1 MFRKYIF
8 VLLLLSI
15 VLSSCG
21 KSNDVVRE
29 VTELKECIAELEKAN
44 KKFLYQKDKDK
55 KKEED
60 INTALKKIWMSCAST
75 FVKIGLFYFTPSKVK
90 FGDDGNFVNRL
101 LGYALLF
108 FNVANISLG
117 FVDMGFAFNDYS
129 QKCRIS

>member
-8 VLLLLSI
+8 VLLSLSI

-21 KSNDVVRE
+21 KSKDLVRE

-44 KKFLYQKDKDK
+44 KKFLYQRDK
-55 KKEED
+55 KKKED
-60 INTALKKIWMSCAST
+60 IDAAWKKIWMSCVNT

-90 FGDDGNFVNRL
+90 FGDDGNFVNRP
-101 LGYALLF
+101 LGYTLLF
-108 FNVANISLG
+108 LNVANVILG
-117 FVDMGFAFNDYS
+117 CVDMVFAFNDYS